1 MAATEVIIT
10 GVVPPFD
17 PANYARA
24 YEPPATVWNGTQPE
38 ETNATADYS
47 PRTMAEKAAGL
58 GVSEVVPVDVDANE
72 PYPET

>member
-10 GVVPPFD
+10 GVVPPFVA
-17 PANYARA
+17 ANYERA
-24 YEPPATVWNGTQPE
+24 YVPTAIVWNGDQPE

-47 PRTMAEKAAGL
+47 PRTTAEKAVLL
-58 GVSEVVPVDVDANE
+58 GVEEVTPVDVEPNE